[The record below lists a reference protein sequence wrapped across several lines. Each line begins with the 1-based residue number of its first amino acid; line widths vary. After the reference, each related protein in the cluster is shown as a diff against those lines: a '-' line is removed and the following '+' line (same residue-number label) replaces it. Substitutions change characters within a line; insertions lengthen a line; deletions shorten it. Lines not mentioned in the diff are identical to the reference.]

1 MDEVEIPAEYATIK
15 RQVIDTP
22 GSMKEVL
29 LPAQYKKVKSTF
41 PDQKGG
47 MIVWEEVDCNN

>member
-29 LPAQYKKVKSTF
+29 LPAQYKKVKSTV